1 VDYLDEDAQKP
12 TASTETPPSPDAP
25 TDLELATESATE
37 SATDSATGSATT
49 SAAADLPAAGSND
62 PFLQELLPEDRNA
75 RRRVVTALLRAVLA
89 ERKIT

>member
-12 TASTETPPSPDAP
+12 MAP
-25 TDLELATESATE
+25 TGAPHPSSARNETGPELGVESGVEFA
-37 SATDSATGSATT
+37 ADDF
-49 SAAADLPAAGSND
+49 SAAAGAD
-62 PFLQELLPEDRNA
+62 PFLRGLLPEDRNA

>member
-1 VDYLDEDAQKP
+1 MDYLDEDAQKP
-12 TASTETPPSPDAP
+12 TASTGTSPSPDAP
-25 TDLELATESATE
+25 TDLELATESAT
-37 SATDSATGSATT
+37 G
-49 SAAADLPAAGSND
+49 SAAADVSAGSGND

>member
-1 VDYLDEDAQKP
+1 MDYLDEDAQKP
-12 TASTETPPSPDAP
+12 TPSTGTPPSPDAP
-25 TDLELATESATE
+25 TETDLEL
-37 SATDSATGSATT
+37 DSEL
-49 SAAADLPAAGSND
+49 AAADLPPAGDND

>member
-1 VDYLDEDAQKP
+1 MDYLDENAP
-12 TASTETPPSPDAP
+12 APAASAVPAKESSAP
-25 TDLELATESATE
+25 DLELDADSSA
-37 SATDSATGSATT
+37 
-49 SAAADLPAAGSND
+49 PAVAPVVVVD